1 VFFSLVNFHG
11 YEFFSCR
18 KTQNKMFPSLFL
30 VIIESRKLRTLL
42 LDRESENQEKK
53 NYRMNMINRNFMKRV
68 LQKKYLSWLLS
79 FSSSSLGLYF
89 QEHILLQFNRVFSF
103 KDFVWKSVFLLM
115 ALGWKQ
121 LKRPEVFDEEKHD
134 YYRKIFLKKQKNTL

>member
-1 VFFSLVNFHG
+1 MN
-11 YEFFSCR
+11 
-18 KTQNKMFPSLFL
+18 FL
-30 VIIESRKLRTLL
+30 VAEKPKTRCFLLYFLSLLSHGSSELYCLIEKVKIK
-42 LDRESENQEKK
+42 KK

-115 ALGWKQ
+115 ALCWKQ